1 MLITH
6 LRPSEL
12 WGKKVYDA
20 DGRYLG
26 AVVAIGSRRGVTRKV
41 VVQSKAHGAPV
52 RLLPPARD
60 GAATAPMSYLG
71 LPLGAE
77 ARRLASR
84 SPNWDAGPGTGSY
97 NERQSARAV

>member
-12 WGKKVYDA
+12 WGKNVYDA

-52 RLLPPARD
+52 RLLPPAGTRVD
-60 GAATAPMSYLG
+60 GSKVVIPASGSTTPG
-71 LPLGAE
+71 
-77 ARRLASR
+77 RLR
-84 SPNWDAGPGTGSY
+84 IV
-97 NERQSARAV
+97 R